1 MTLEAIEDSLVNG
14 FHDAVIMG
22 MTRNYENATVA
33 LQIDVLLEL
42 PDDVPRSA
50 ERYRRAELTFLGVT
64 LCIIEAP
71 DS

>member
-50 ERYRRAELTFLGVT
+50 ERYRRAELTFSGVT